1 MNIILHNAKH
11 VITMILLVFV
21 CSTLHA
27 ETIKEITVSNDNPY
41 TDHISLR
48 EDTKDMDLMAKFIFN
63 ENTNTLTLTL
73 VSYRSLFVFQ
83 TDTKYK
89 QAFKGFLFFP
99 SRSLKPDK
107 LPFVVTAEKGVKY
120 VISKEYHKSLPKSR
134 SNYTFHTWMDC
145 SQELKPVPANFK
157 MVNEF
162 IKQDFAINGQEEFVT
177 VTLRDIMM
185 LDPASTKKD
194 VTDKYLIRWGKDI
207 NTVYHINIQRDPCFG
222 KEQEITASANALK
235 SIKTGYE
242 NFKKNFPNTVFDDE
256 DTFENFK
263 QMKMLLATQFQ
274 AVKDSSKCTQISA
287 NYNEYN
293 LYVDSISNYRGVLR
307 KMKVDIPASKPQGD
321 GSMGVDGDGK
331 GDKATYILT
340 QARRIDYAVSQWLY
354 SKDPAERVALTKDC
368 ENVISVVKRT
378 LATGGG
384 GPKLKRAVD
393 IFNQAVGYYRKT
405 CK

>member
-1 MNIILHNAKH
+1 MNIILHKAKH
-11 VITMILLVFV
+11 VTTMILLVFV

-41 TDHISLR
+41 TDHVSLR
-48 EDTKDMDLMAKFIFN
+48 EDTKDMDLMAKFVFN

-89 QAFKGFLFFP
+89 QAFKGFLFLP

-107 LPFVVTAEKGVKY
+107 LPFVVTADKGVKY

-134 SNYTFHTWMDC
+134 RNYTFHTWMQC
-145 SQELKPVPANFK
+145 SQELQPVPANFK
-157 MVNEF
+157 MVNEY
-162 IKQDFAINGQEEFVT
+162 IKQDFAINGQAEFVT

-185 LDPASTKKD
+185 LDPASTKKN
-194 VTDKYLIRWGKDI
+194 VTNKYLIRWGKDI

-222 KEQEITASANALK
+222 KDQEIAASANALK

-242 NFKKNFPNTVFDDE
+242 NFKKNFPNTVFDDK

-274 AVKDSSKCTQISA
+274 AVKDSSKCTQICT

-293 LYVDSISNYRGVLR
+293 LYVDSINNYRGVLR
-307 KMKVDIPASKPQGD
+307 QLKVNIPERKPQG
-321 GSMGVDGDGK
+321 GSGLAVDSDGK
-331 GDKATYILT
+331 ADKATFIQT

-354 SKDPAERVALTKDC
+354 TKDPAERAGLKNDC
-368 ENVISVVKRT
+368 ENIISIVKRS
-378 LATGGG
+378 LAAGGG
-384 GPKLKRAVD
+384 GDRLKRAVA